1 MGQRVPGREAAG
13 EALQRGL
20 FRLFSVAMPAA
31 AGERRPATGGT
42 LVWMLAYILALVV
55 AHAGLRHV
63 DTALPRIGL
72 ALLPLVP
79 VVALALLSVRRVLGM
94 DELERRLEVV
104 ALAVTALVTWLALGA
119 CWMLEHAGVL
129 LDPARIG
136 FLGIP
141 FFYLAAR
148 HGARLRYA

>member
-1 MGQRVPGREAAG
+1 MGQRVSPREAAAA
-13 EALQRGL
+13 ALQRGL

-31 AGERRPATGGT
+31 PGRRLPASRGT
-42 LVWMLAYILALVV
+42 LGWMLAYILALVV
-55 AHAGLRHV
+55 SHAGLRHV
-63 DTALPRIGL
+63 DSALPRIGV

-79 VVALALLSVRRVLGM
+79 VVALVLLSVRRVLGM
-94 DELERRLEVV
+94 DELERRLEAV

-119 CWMLEHAGVL
+119 CWMLEHAGVA

-141 FFYLAAR
+141 ALYLVAR